1 MRPESPS
8 EYTSL
13 PWPHELPLVLRAQGH
28 QEEEGPNAL
37 RTGRPE
43 VVAATRVP
51 RARVLEAAVG
61 PREDKAARLARRDPV
76 VQNDRVQNDRV
87 QNDRVQN
94 DRVPEPVVGQ
104 AAAVVPIPIRGRALR
119 GAPRRAIRESD
130 LVQGRDRVP
139 GLARPLRVPATA
151 AVAAAVPAPA
161 VRPVSRVPGRNA
173 MIVPRVA
180 AQGPVVI
187 PGRRV
192 QPTGPVV
199 LRPNGILALSGTR
212 SSEKDGGVWPAGA
225 RAR

>member
-61 PREDKAARLARRDPV
+61 PREGKAARLARRDPV
-76 VQNDRVQNDRV
+76 V

>member
-1 MRPESPS
+1 VGVGGGRSVRPESPS

-61 PREDKAARLARRDPV
+61 PREDKAVRLARRDPV
-76 VQNDRVQNDRV
+76 
-87 QNDRVQN
+87 VQN

-104 AAAVVPIPIRGRALR
+104 AAAVDPIPIRGRALR

>member
-76 VQNDRVQNDRV
+76 V

>member
-87 QNDRVQN
+87 
-94 DRVPEPVVGQ
+94 PEPVVGQ
-104 AAAVVPIPIRGRALR
+104 AAAVDPIPIRGRALR
-119 GAPRRAIRESD
+119 GTPRRAIRESD